1 MLWYWNNKSR
11 HWLIDTNEFWFK
23 TSMTIS
29 IFLRNDNPDF
39 CEVMLSK
46 IVFSCFGFDF
56 VPLLLYCSIDV
67 IDICVCT
74 IVLFYWCD
82 WLLCLYYC
90 IVLLMWL
97 TFVSVLLFC
106 SIDVIDFCVCT
117 IVLFYWCDWLLCLYY
132 CIVLLMWLTFVSVL
146 LFCSIDVIDFCV
158 CTIVL
163 ACNCAFI
170 VALFCSFFCFINVL
184 DLCVCSILCVYYCF
198 VYLFDL

>member
-67 IDICVCT
+67 IDFCVCTIVLFYWCDWLCVCT

-90 IVLLMWL
+90 FVLLMWL
-97 TFVSVLLFC
+97 TFVSVLL
-106 SIDVIDFCVCT
+106 
-117 IVLFYWCDWLLCLYY
+117 Y
-132 CIVLLMWLTFVSVL
+132 
-146 LFCSIDVIDFCV
+146 CSIDVIDFCV

-163 ACNCAFI
+163 ACICAFI